1 MLFVGIDGEM
11 SCPDMDRGG
20 QLIQI
25 GLAVEVAGAIESIV
39 FLIKPT
45 EGMYWEEA
53 AAEVHGIPLE
63 DLHGYGIHRDMVDDA
78 VYRWLVNHGAN
89 PNRRA
94 KTIPVGFNITG
105 FDMPFIKETLPKTY
119 SLFSKRTAELN
130 GMLWLLHGK
139 VDSGMPVNFD
149 TWKKRSMDYAASKLD
164 DFKPHDAEWDAKRHL
179 LCYEYLQS
187 VILGE

>member
-11 SCPDMDRGG
+11 SSPDLEAGG

-25 GLAVEVAGAIESIV
+25 GLAVHAAGAIQSIV

-45 EGMYWEEA
+45 EEMLWDENA
-53 AAEVHGIPLE
+53 AKVHNITQ
-63 DLHGYGIHRDMVDDA
+63 DDIRGYGIHPEIVDNA
-78 VYRWLVNHGAN
+78 IYRWLVGHGADA
-89 PNRRA
+89 RHRA
-94 KTIPVGFNITG
+94 KTVPVGFNITG
-105 FDMPFIKETLPKTY
+105 FDMPFLKKTLPRTY
-119 SLFSKRTAELN
+119 SLFSRRTAELN

-139 VDSGMPVNFD
+139 NDVGFEG
-149 TWKKRSMDYAASKLD
+149 WKKKALAYAESKLD
-164 DFKPHDAEWDAKRHL
+164 DYKPHDAEWDAKRHL